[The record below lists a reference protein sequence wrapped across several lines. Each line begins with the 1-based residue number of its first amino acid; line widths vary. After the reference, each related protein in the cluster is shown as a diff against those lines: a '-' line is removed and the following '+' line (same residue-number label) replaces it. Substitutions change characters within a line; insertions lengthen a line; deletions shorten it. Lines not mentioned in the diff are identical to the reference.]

1 MSPKQLLWLR
11 DQVKKELRGLGL
23 DGVLLTPAE
32 AKGLECLGY
41 GSIVERRTG
50 TNGDFSKFFG
60 GWSKKCLLRLVVK
73 MKLQQKMKEKR
84 ELT

>member
-1 MSPKQLLWLR
+1 MR
-11 DQVKKELRGLGL
+11 DEVKKELRGLGL

-50 TNGDFSKFFG
+50 TNGDFSMLFSGLEQEMFVEVG
-60 GWSKKCLLRLVVK
+60 G
-73 MKLQQKMKEKR
+73 ED
-84 ELT
+84 EA